1 MKKPA
6 ISARIDTKTK
16 EMLERYKEEEELTT
30 SEATQRLLRQNLNV
44 KYGEGDILFSDGGTK
59 IKGEIEETQKQ
70 VNSVEDIAQ
79 KLDEQQT
86 ELKDDVQQNNLNYAL
101 LGAGLAYI
109 IIQTTVGLPT
119 ELGLAVGVPLI
130 IALIWANFVR

>member
-1 MKKPA
+1 MV
-6 ISARIDTKTK
+6 SAKIAPRTK
-16 EMLERYKEEEELTT
+16 ERLDNYKEEQGVSRSQAIDIMLKQGLDVEE
-30 SEATQRLLRQNLNV
+30 SDMRLVPV
-44 KYGEGDILFSDGGTK
+44 KTDGGTK
-59 IKGEIEETQKQ
+59 IENEIQETQEQ
-70 VNSVEDIAQ
+70 VNSIEDIAQ

-101 LGAGLAYI
+101 LGTGLAYI

>member
-109 IIQTTVGLPT
+109 IMQTTVGLPT

-130 IALIWANFVR
+130 IALVWANFVR

>member
-119 ELGLAVGVPLI
+119 ELGLSVGVPLI
-130 IALIWANFVR
+130 IALVWANFVR

>member
-30 SEATQRLLRQNLNV
+30 SEATQRLLRQNLNM

-59 IKGEIEETQKQ
+59 IKGEIVETQKQ

-109 IIQTTVGLPT
+109 IIQISVGLPT

>member
-109 IIQTTVGLPT
+109 IIQTTVGLPSD
-119 ELGLAVGVPLI
+119 LGLAVGVPLI

>member
-130 IALIWANFVR
+130 IALVWANFVR

>member
-1 MKKPA
+1 MQKPA
-6 ISARIDTKTK
+6 ISARIDEKTK

-86 ELKDDVQQNNLNYAL
+86 EIKDDVQQNNLNYAL
-101 LGAGLAYI
+101 LGTGLAYI
-109 IIQTTVGLPT
+109 IIQTTVGIPND
-119 ELGLAVGVPLI
+119 LGLAVGVPLI
-130 IALIWANFVR
+130 VALIYANFVR